1 MACAVV
7 LTPAADG
14 PVRGGRR
21 SARLGPALSWASI
34 ALCSSLASVALAQPA
49 ALPTATTA
57 DAAEEAELQ
66 RALARDAGT
75 AGPATTAAAVPV
87 AAAYSSPAAAG
98 WQTILP
104 DISLILDTA
113 LAAFVGAPRQTGAHD
128 PAQRGFNLQQLEMH
142 LESSVDP
149 YLELQANLVFSQ
161 FGVEVEEAYGRTLA
175 APLGLQLRM
184 GQFLARA
191 GRSNPTH
198 PHAWHFADQ
207 ALVNGKFFGSEGQR
221 GLGAEVSWLAPLPW
235 VVELIA
241 AAAMPNGACC
251 ARSFGGGQAISV
263 GGARDLALNLRLEQ
277 FFDLSPRASLLV
289 GVGGLAGP
297 NSTGFWNRTEIAIAD
312 VMFRW
317 RDQGDAQRRAFT
329 LQIEMMGRRRQ
340 VPDRLLQDAGVTAS
354 AVARLALRWEAG
366 LRFEHVLGVADDP
379 LDPSWTADRTRSTAQ
394 VTFYPSHFS
403 RLRAQA
409 SWDRRPAEARD
420 GFAAF
425 LAFEALIGAHGAHS
439 Y

>member
-1 MACAVV
+1 MTCAVV
-7 LTPAADG
+7 HPIAAAG
-14 PVRGGRR
+14 SVRGRGR
-21 SARLGPALSWASI
+21 SAPAWSPARWVAILLCLGHAPW
-34 ALCSSLASVALAQPA
+34 ALAQPV
-49 ALPTATTA
+49 ALPAAATGDAADQAELERALSRDA
-57 DAAEEAELQ
+57 DAAGSAS
-66 RALARDAGT
+66 AATPAPNP
-75 AGPATTAAAVPV
+75 AGPAASATN
-87 AAAYSSPAAAG
+87 
-98 WQTILP
+98 WRTILP

-113 LAAFVGAPRQTGAHD
+113 LGAFIGAPRQTGAHD
-128 PAQRGFNLQQLEMH
+128 PAQSGFNLQQLEMH

-149 YLELQANLVFSQ
+149 YLELQANLVFAQ

-184 GQFLARA
+184 GQFLTRA

-207 ALVNGKFFGSEGQR
+207 ALVNGKFFGGEGQR

-241 AAAMPNGACC
+241 SAAMPNGACC
-251 ARSFGGGQAISV
+251 ARSFGGAQAINV
-263 GGARDLALNLRLEQ
+263 GGPRDLAWNLRLEQ
-277 FFDLSPRASLLV
+277 FFDLSQRAALLI

-317 RDQGDAQRRAFT
+317 RDPTDAQRRAVT
-329 LQIEMMGRRRQ
+329 IQLELMGRRRQ
-340 VPDRLLQDAGVTAS
+340 VPGRLLRDAGLTAQ

-366 LRFEHVLGVADDP
+366 LRLEHVLGVADDP
-379 LDPSWTADRTRSTAQ
+379 LDPSWSQDRTRSTAQ
-394 VTFYPSHFS
+394 ITFYPSHFS
-403 RLRAQA
+403 RLRAQVA
-409 SWDRRPAEARD
+409 WDRRPAEARD
-420 GFAAF
+420 GFSAF